1 MRRGTRRNRAFDIMG
16 DRFGSL
22 IDPSHFG
29 GKSSFSIKRRNQSLL
44 QEAKTNDRKT
54 TERKYIPNQAQPE
67 TSNRQAAVN
76 MVKA

>member
-1 MRRGTRRNRAFDIMG
+1 MRRATRRNRAFDIIG

-29 GKSSFSIKRRNQSLL
+29 GKSSFSIKRRNQPLL
-44 QEAKTNDRKT
+44 TEAKTNDRHT
-54 TERKYIPNQAQPE
+54 PDRKDLPKPSHLQ
-67 TSNRQAAVN
+67 TAVN